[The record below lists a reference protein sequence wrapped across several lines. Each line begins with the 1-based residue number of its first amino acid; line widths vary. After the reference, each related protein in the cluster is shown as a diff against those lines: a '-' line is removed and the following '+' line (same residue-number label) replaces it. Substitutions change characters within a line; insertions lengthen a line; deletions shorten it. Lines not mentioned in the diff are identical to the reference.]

1 MIAPEVEERL
11 WAYMGGIARVN
22 GMKALAVGGTEDH
35 VHLLISLP
43 SSMAIATAM
52 REIKSGSSRWM
63 HETGGMPEFAW
74 QEGYGAFSVGQ
85 KQAETTVA
93 YIAGQKEHHRRRDF
107 QAEFLAFLKKHR
119 VAYDPRFVWG

>member
-1 MIAPEVEERL
+1 
-11 WAYMGGIARVN
+11 MGGIARVN

-107 QAEFLAFLKKHR
+107 QAEFLAFLKKHG